1 VTGPFRLVHQTARN
15 LAIEAVRTAPDGYI
29 CTIKPPTRSLEANA
43 RMWVLLGELSEQL
56 EWYGRKL
63 SPESWKH
70 VLSSSLKK
78 LEVVPNIEGTGFV
91 ALGLS
96 TSKMTRQEMSDMMTL
111 IEAFGVERGVIFKE
125 PDGPP
130 SGRQN

>member
-111 IEAFGVERGVIFKE
+111 IEAFGAERGVRFSSDLPVSTKE
-125 PDGPP
+125 
-130 SGRQN
+130 